1 MKVRSAL
8 RAQEALDQREQ
19 QLVADI
25 DAFHRLLVLVYRHW
39 RSAIEVDRL
48 RGVCHAIL
56 LSRPPLLGSMR
67 SARRMTAGS
76 NTSLTRHGVAA
87 CGRIPMRVRALGWPH
102 RRQVATTTATA
113 TWQVMQAA
121 RPTARLGPHR
131 LPRDPSEQSGLWGGN
146 E

>member
-19 QLVADI
+19 QLIADI

-39 RSAIEVDRL
+39 RSAIEVGPL
-48 RGVCHAIL
+48 RGVCHAVL

-76 NTSLTRHGVAA
+76 NTSLTPHGVGA
-87 CGRIPMRVRALGWPH
+87 CGRSPKRAPALVWPH
-102 RRQVATTTATA
+102 RTQEAST
-113 TWQVMQAA
+113 
-121 RPTARLGPHR
+121 
-131 LPRDPSEQSGLWGGN
+131 
-146 E
+146 